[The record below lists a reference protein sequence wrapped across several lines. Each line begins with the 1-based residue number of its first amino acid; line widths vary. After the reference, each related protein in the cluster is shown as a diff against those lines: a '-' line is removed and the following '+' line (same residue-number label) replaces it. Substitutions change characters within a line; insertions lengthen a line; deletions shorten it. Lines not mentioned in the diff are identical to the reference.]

1 MELSKKQHLSKF
13 NRLKRKTNRTLKDEK
28 DLHAYRHL
36 AGGGWFDDLFQVR
49 YAFSDSDTATYNQ
62 VQNYIITKLEVV
74 RTPLKWTSHLF
85 ANIASLGTFDS
96 QMKELGYDLVYH
108 LYFLIYL
115 QGYDMPILYEK
126 SETVTF
132 RFEQPETSI
141 YTQSM
146 DVAFPSGMTI
156 ESFVTTSQAKIKADD
171 YWFYSFDK
179 QNCQQFVLQNLQAN
193 NLLTPQIQAFV
204 FQDASRLLSKAPDV
218 SRKLAQHVSTIS
230 AIYKKL
236 TGKGLIEN
244 AY

>member
-1 MELSKKQHLSKF
+1 MEFSKKQHLSKF

-36 AGGGWFDDLFQVR
+36 AGSGWFDGLFQVR
-49 YAFSDSDTATYNQ
+49 HAFSDSDTATYNQ
-62 VQNYIITKLEVV
+62 VQNSIITKLEVV
-74 RTPLKWTSHLF
+74 RTPLKWTSQLF
-85 ANIASLGTFDS
+85 ASVASLGTFDA
-96 QMKELGYDLVYH
+96 QAKELGYDRVYH
-108 LYFLIYL
+108 LYFLIHI
-115 QGYDMPILYEK
+115 QGYGMPVLYEK

-132 RFEQPETSI
+132 RFEQPENNV

-146 DVAFPSGMTI
+146 DVAFQPGMTI
-156 ESFVTTSQAKIKADD
+156 GSFVTTAQSKITSDD

-193 NLLTPQIQAFV
+193 NLLTPQIKAFV